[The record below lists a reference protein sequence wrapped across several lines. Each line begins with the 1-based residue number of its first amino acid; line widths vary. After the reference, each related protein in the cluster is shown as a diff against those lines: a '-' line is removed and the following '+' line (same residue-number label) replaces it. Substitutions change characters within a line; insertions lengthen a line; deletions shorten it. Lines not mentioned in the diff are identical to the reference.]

1 MHFIIK
7 ILFYYKVIIL
17 HIVEKD
23 IEEVS
28 HNASLSC
35 TEVEIF
41 LEKDEFMNKINFI
54 LKLIFKHT
62 ICPAV
67 FKEDHKDMD
76 VALGQLRQK
85 LPLL

>member
-1 MHFIIK
+1 MLIK
-7 ILFYYKVIIL
+7 TLKKLVTMLVYLAVKWKFL
-17 HIVEKD
+17 
-23 IEEVS
+23 
-28 HNASLSC
+28 
-35 TEVEIF
+35 

-76 VALGQLRQK
+76 VALVQL
-85 LPLL
+85 